1 MAPKKKLPLTSPK
14 GSLVQ
19 WRGHF
24 YSRKDFVKV
33 VLGSLG
39 ASLLSRKA
47 QAVPL
52 PFNFL
57 KGGGGHGS
65 LTSTVNSSWT
75 VPSGV
80 TSITV
85 EVWGGGGGGGANV
98 SGSCRGRPGNAGG
111 YTSQVVAVLAGQVF
125 NWTIG
130 GGGGATGWGGTTTC
144 SRTTPAVSVSAAGGS
159 PGANAAVWN
168 TYRYYTTYRQYL
180 GFVSSYTYNGTRTW
194 YGWKGATTPHT
205 VFNGRAYYCPNG
217 AAGSG
222 AIGSGGSPGAAG
234 VGGQVKITW

>member
-47 QAVPL
+47 LAVPL

-65 LTSTVNSSWT
+65 LTSTVNSSWA

-98 SGSCRGRPGNAGG
+98 SGSCRGRPGNAGV
-111 YTSQVVAVLAGQVF
+111 YKSQVVAVSAGQGF

-130 GGGGATGWGGTTTC
+130 GGGGSTGAGGTTTC

-159 PGANAAVWN
+159 PGANAASWN
-168 TYRYYTTYRQYL
+168 TYRYYTTYRNVR
-180 GFVSSYTYNGTRTW
+180 GEHWAYTYSGGRW
-194 YGWKGATTPHT
+194 YYTYHGQVTGHT